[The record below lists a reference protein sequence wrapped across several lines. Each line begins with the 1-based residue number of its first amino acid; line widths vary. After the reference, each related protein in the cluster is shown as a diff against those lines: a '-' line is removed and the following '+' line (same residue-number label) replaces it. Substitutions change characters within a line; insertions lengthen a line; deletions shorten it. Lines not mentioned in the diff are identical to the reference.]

1 MRRIRRY
8 LSRTLEAGPQATL
21 QILRARLS
29 GYLLWPYCAFEK
41 ALSNSSSRHSA
52 VIRALGKAYSFLL
65 FTVTGVPFA
74 AKVAPVE
81 LQFMSVFSERYGA
94 GDSVE
99 RADNFMRGEVEILGV
114 GLLDCGYLPCW
125 NRDFISGFA
134 WDGKFHK
141 QVDYVRLNVRCD
153 VKVPWELSRLH
164 CLTWLAQAWRSTG
177 KKEYVDSIFLVL
189 RDWRLKNSFG
199 YGVNWTCSM
208 EVAIRA
214 LNVFC
219 CFSLVRGAASEE
231 FNILVADTLFEHYLH
246 MDFNLEISDVNGNH
260 LLFDRLGLAVV
271 ACEIF
276 GKDSAPAVRHVRELC
291 EEIGDQFQSDGVHL
305 ENATGYQRL
314 IVEAVLF
321 FVAYCKER
329 GIQLPERCLR
339 VVGLSVAFLQAVRS
353 HDGVIP
359 LFGDSDSGNVFQ
371 MSGDFGNS
379 AGRLQQF
386 LSDFTNKDVFQESP
400 ATVSADQDAKKIG
413 LIPFFEGG
421 YYVMRSRAFFA
432 CIKSG
437 KSGLRG
443 RGSHDHNDQLSFF
456 LEVFDLPLFIDP
468 GTHNYTRDI
477 DRHVLD
483 LTTRRHNTVMI
494 QREEQRPILIGSTT
508 YTVRSSGGEC
518 SRFCCEGE
526 AAVFEGRVIQSA
538 NSFHNGVHTRKIS
551 ATVNSDLECRFLI
564 EDRVNCEAK
573 SGRFSCEA
581 TFFVPFGWSI
591 VNSKEEGRT
600 SLSKDAVLV
609 EMESSGSA
617 GTPVIDEEEYSP
629 DYGKVCRGY
638 AIRFPFD
645 GADSA
650 VLTTNIICRSR
661 DLSVRATP
669 LTS

>member
-1 MRRIRRY
+1 M
-8 LSRTLEAGPQATL
+8 
-21 QILRARLS
+21 
-29 GYLLWPYCAFEK
+29 
-41 ALSNSSSRHSA
+41 
-52 VIRALGKAYSFLL
+52 L
-65 FTVTGVPFA
+65 FTVTGVPFTA
-74 AKVAPVE
+74 RLDPVE

-94 GDSVE
+94 GDSVN
-99 RADNFMRGEVEILGV
+99 RADDFMHGEVEILGL
-114 GLLDCGYLPCW
+114 GLLDCGNPPSW

-141 QVDYVRLNVRCD
+141 QVDYVRLNERCD

-164 CLTWLAQAWRSTG
+164 CLTWLAQAWRSSG
-177 KKEYVDSIFLVL
+177 KKEYLDSIFLIL
-189 RDWRLKNSFG
+189 RDWRLKNPFG

-214 LNVFC
+214 LNILC
-219 CFSLVRGAASEE
+219 CFSLVRGAATEE
-231 FNILVADTLFEHYLH
+231 FKVLVADTLFEHYLH

-276 GKDSAPAVRHVRELC
+276 GKNSVPSVRHVRKLC
-291 EEIGDQFQSDGVHL
+291 EEIGSQFQADGVHL

-314 IVEAVLF
+314 LVEAVLF

-329 GIQLPERCLR
+329 GIQLPEHCLR
-339 VVGLSVAFLQAVRS
+339 LMGLSVAFLQAVRS
-353 HDGVIP
+353 QGGVIP

-379 AGRLQQF
+379 AIRLQQF
-386 LSDFTNKDVFQESP
+386 LFDFTNKELFQGSAAAASTHQDVR
-400 ATVSADQDAKKIG
+400 KIG

-421 YYVMRSRAFFA
+421 YYVMCSRAFFA

-456 LEVFDLPLFIDP
+456 LEVFGLPLFIDP

-477 DRHVLD
+477 GRHVLD

-494 QREEQRPILIGSTT
+494 QGEEQRPILMGSTT
-508 YTVRSSGGEC
+508 YTVRSSCGEC
-518 SRFCCEGE
+518 HRFCQEGDD
-526 AAVFEGRVIQSA
+526 VIFEGQVIQSA
-538 NSFHNGVHTRKIS
+538 GSFHSGVHRRKIS
-551 ATVNSDLECRFLI
+551 ATVNSDLECRFMV
-564 EDRVNCEAK
+564 EDRVSCEANN
-573 SGRFSCEA
+573 GRFSCEA
-581 TFFVPFGWSI
+581 TFFVPSGWTI
-591 VNSKEEGRT
+591 DNSKADGGV
-600 SLSKDAVLV
+600 SLSKDAVVV
-609 EMESSGSA
+609 EMESSRSA
-617 GTPVIDEEEYSP
+617 CRPVVEEEDYSP
-629 DYGKVCRGY
+629 EYGKVCRGY

-645 GADSA
+645 GANSA

-661 DLSVRATP
+661 NLSFRAIP